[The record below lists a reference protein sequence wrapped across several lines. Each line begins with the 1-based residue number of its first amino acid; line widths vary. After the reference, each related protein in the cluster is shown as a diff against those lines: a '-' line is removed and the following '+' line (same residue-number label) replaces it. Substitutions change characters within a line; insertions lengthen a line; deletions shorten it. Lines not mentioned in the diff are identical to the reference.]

1 MPEDR
6 AQRRAALA
14 GKPGIQPSQESD
26 LQEQGPK
33 EDVLQTEPREVT
45 SKPSGGEE
53 A

>member
-6 AQRRAALA
+6 APRRAALE

-45 SKPSGGEE
+45 SKPSGGE
-53 A
+53 AA